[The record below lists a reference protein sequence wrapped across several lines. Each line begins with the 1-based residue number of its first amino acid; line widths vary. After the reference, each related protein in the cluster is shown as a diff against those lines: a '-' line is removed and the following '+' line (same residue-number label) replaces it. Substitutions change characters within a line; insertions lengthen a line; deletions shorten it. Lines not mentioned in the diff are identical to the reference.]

1 MFDFIRKK
9 FIARNSVALASVY
22 IAFFSLFSR
31 ILGIFRDRI
40 FASRFGAGN
49 ELDAY
54 FAAFRIPDFIFNLL
68 VIGALSAAFIPV
80 FTRYLSRDR
89 EDEAFKISNSVLNLV
104 LILWLFIA
112 VLIFIFARPI
122 LGLLVPG
129 FDTEKLSLTVNL
141 TRIMLLSPLFFGI
154 SAVAGS
160 MLNSYRRFF
169 SFALAPVFYNLGI
182 IVGALVLI
190 PRMGVYALAVGVV
203 IGAFLHML
211 LQQIN
216 VYLLGFRYQR
226 VLDLN
231 HPGVRR
237 IIKLALPRIM
247 GMAVDQINL
256 FVQTILGSILIVG
269 TVAAFNLANNL
280 ASLPVGLFGVALAT
294 AVFPTLAEKAGL
306 RRDSEFVFE
315 LSRVSRVILFL
326 TIPTSVMII
335 LLRAQIVRLILGTGH
350 FDWQDTRLTFGILG
364 YLAISVF
371 ALALVPLLSRAFYA
385 FEDTKTPVKIGISAV
400 ILNIILSLAFV
411 GKINIGIDLGPKGL
425 ALAYSLSV
433 ILQMFLLAIFLQWK
447 LKIIDFKV
455 IIISTVK
462 FLIATAVLIPAV
474 QWAKFAISPFIR
486 TDTGV
491 GILIQAITAI
501 LVGIIVYC
509 LVAFILRCEEFR
521 LVMRYLPFIG
531 KRLYPLEYERRR
543 EDS

>member
-1 MFDFIRKK
+1 MVMFDFIRKK
-9 FIARNSVALASVY
+9 FTARNSVALASVY
-22 IAFFSLFSR
+22 IAFFSLLSR

-80 FTRYLSRDR
+80 FTRYLSRGR

-112 VLIFIFARPI
+112 LLIFIFARPI

-169 SFALAPVFYNLGI
+169 SFALAPVLYNLGI
-182 IVGALVLI
+182 IIGALVLI

-211 LQQIN
+211 LQQVN

-226 VLDLN
+226 VLDFN

-237 IIKLALPRIM
+237 IIKLALPRII

-335 LLRAQIVRLILGTGH
+335 LLRAQIVRLILGTGR

-400 ILNIILSLAFV
+400 ILNIFLSLIFV
-411 GKINIGIDLGPKGL
+411 NKINLGIDLGPKGL

-433 ILQMFLLAIFLQWK
+433 ILQMLLLAIFLQRK

-455 IIISTVK
+455 IIISTIK
-462 FLIATAVLIPAV
+462 FVIATAVLIPAV
-474 QWAKFAISPFIR
+474 QWTKFAISPFIR

-521 LVMRYLPFIG
+521 LVIRYLPFIG

-543 EDS
+543 E

>member
-1 MFDFIRKK
+1 M
-9 FIARNSVALASVY
+9 ALASVY

-80 FTRYLSRDR
+80 FTRYLSRDH

-112 VLIFIFARPI
+112 LLIFIFARPI
-122 LGLLVPG
+122 MGLLVPG

-169 SFALAPVFYNLGI
+169 SFALAPVLYNLGI
-182 IVGALVLI
+182 IIGALILI

-237 IIKLALPRIM
+237 IVKLALPRII

-385 FEDTKTPVKIGISAV
+385 FEDTKTPDRK
-400 ILNIILSLAFV
+400 
-411 GKINIGIDLGPKGL
+411 
-425 ALAYSLSV
+425 SV
-433 ILQMFLLAIFLQWK
+433 
-447 LKIIDFKV
+447 V
-455 IIISTVK
+455 
-462 FLIATAVLIPAV
+462 
-474 QWAKFAISPFIR
+474 
-486 TDTGV
+486 
-491 GILIQAITAI
+491 
-501 LVGIIVYC
+501 
-509 LVAFILRCEEFR
+509 
-521 LVMRYLPFIG
+521 
-531 KRLYPLEYERRR
+531 
-543 EDS
+543 

>member
-1 MFDFIRKK
+1 MFDFIKK
-9 FIARNSVALASVY
+9 RFTARNSVALASVY
-22 IAFFSLFSR
+22 IAFFSLLSR
-31 ILGIFRDRI
+31 ILGVFRDRI

-68 VIGALSAAFIPV
+68 IIGALSAAFIPV
-80 FTRYLSRDR
+80 FTRYLSRDH
-89 EDEAFKISNSVLNLV
+89 EDEAFKVSNSVLNLV
-104 LILWLFIA
+104 LILWVIIA
-112 VLIFIFARPI
+112 AIIFIFAKPL

-129 FDTEKLSLTVNL
+129 YDAEKLNLTVSL

-160 MLNSYRRFF
+160 MLNSFRRFF
-169 SFALAPVFYNLGI
+169 SFALAPVLYNLGI
-182 IVGALVLI
+182 IISALILV
-190 PRMGVYALAVGVV
+190 PKMGVYALAVGVV
-203 IGAFLHML
+203 IGAFLHMT

-216 VYLLGFRYQR
+216 VYMLGFRYQR
-226 VLDLN
+226 VLDLK

-237 IIKLALPRIM
+237 IVKLALPRII

-256 FVQTILGSILIVG
+256 FVQTMIGSILIIG

-294 AVFPTLAEKAGL
+294 AIFPTLAEKAGL
-306 RRDSEFVFE
+306 REDSSFVFE
-315 LSRVSRVILFL
+315 LSRVTRVILFL
-326 TIPTSVMII
+326 TIPTSAMII

-385 FEDTKTPVKIGISAV
+385 FEDTRTPVKIGIFAV
-400 ILNIILSLAFV
+400 AINIILSLIFV

-425 ALAYSLSV
+425 ALAYSFSV
-433 ILQMFLLAIFLQWK
+433 IVQMILLFIFLQRK
-447 LKIIDFKV
+447 LKIIDFKS
-455 IIISTVK
+455 ILIPTFK
-462 FLIATAVLIPAV
+462 FILATAILIPAV
-474 QWAKFAISPFIR
+474 QWTKFAVSPFIR

-491 GILIQAITAI
+491 GILIQALAAVLI
-501 LVGIIVYC
+501 GIIVYMI
-509 LVAFILRCEEFR
+509 VAFILRCEEFR
-521 LVMRYLPFIG
+521 LVIRYLPFIG
-531 KRLYPLEYERRR
+531 KRLYSTEYDRRR
-543 EDS
+543 